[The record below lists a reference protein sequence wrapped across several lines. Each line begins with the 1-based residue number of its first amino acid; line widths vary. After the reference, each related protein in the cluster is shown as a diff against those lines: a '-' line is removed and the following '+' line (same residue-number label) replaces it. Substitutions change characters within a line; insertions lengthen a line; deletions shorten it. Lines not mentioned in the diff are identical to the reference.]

1 MYDAATLRLPRR
13 WTWWWT
19 LNGISASSAVRLC
32 YLWMRPT
39 KHGTGVLLGGLLLA
53 AFSAF
58 SQNPSSKE
66 AESAV
71 AQGTGARAAPTDY
84 QAHAQAGTVTI
95 AADYIGH
102 FVPTAEKNLT
112 TDDYVTVEA
121 GLFGPAGAR
130 LTLSPGDFSLRINGK
145 KTPLPSQPSTVVA
158 RTVSDPDWVP
168 PGSEDEKKEKSK
180 TGISNGTKQDEA
192 PLSKPHPPPEMVH
205 AMALQVQRAAIP
217 QGDRVLPQ
225 AGLLYFEYR
234 GKDKGVHSAELIY
247 SGPAGQ
253 ATLEL
258 QP

>member
-1 MYDAATLRLPRR
+1 MKR
-13 WTWWWT
+13 
-19 LNGISASSAVRLC
+19 
-32 YLWMRPT
+32 
-39 KHGTGVLLGGLLLA
+39 GTGVALGGLLLA

-58 SQNPSSKE
+58 SQNPPNKE
-66 AESAV
+66 AESPI

-84 QAHAQAGTVTI
+84 QAHAQAGTLTI

-102 FVPTAEKNLT
+102 FVPTSEKNLT

-121 GLFGPAGAR
+121 AVFGPPGAR

-145 KTPLPSQPSTVVA
+145 KTPVPAEASTVVA

-168 PGSEDEKKEKSK
+168 PGSEDDKKEKNQAS
-180 TGISNGTKQDEA
+180 IHSGTKQDEA
-192 PLSKPHPPPEMVH
+192 PLSKPHPPPELVH

-217 QGDRVLPQ
+217 EGDRALPQ
-225 AGLLYFEYR
+225 AGLLYFEYH

>member
-1 MYDAATLRLPRR
+1 MRL
-13 WTWWWT
+13 
-19 LNGISASSAVRLC
+19 
-32 YLWMRPT
+32 T
-39 KHGTGVLLGGLLLA
+39 KYGCGVLLGGLLLA
-53 AFSAF
+53 ACSVF

-66 AESAV
+66 PESAV
-71 AQGTGARAAPTDY
+71 AQGTGARAGPTDY

-121 GLFGPAGAR
+121 AAFGPAGAR
-130 LTLSPGDFSLRINGK
+130 LTISPGDFSLRINGK
-145 KTPLPSQPSTVVA
+145 KTPLSAEPSTVVA

-168 PGSEDEKKEKSK
+168 PGSEGDKKDKEKA
-180 TGISNGTKQDEA
+180 GIHSGTKQDEA

-217 QGDRVLPQ
+217 EGDRVLPQ
-225 AGLLYFEYR
+225 AGLLFFEYH
-234 GKDKGVHSAELIY
+234 GKDKSVHSAELIY
-247 SGPAGQ
+247 SGPAGR